1 MVNLPGTT
9 LSKKKELTPPES
21 TFLFHSEGAGMG
33 VCGGALHP
41 PLLRSLLRVR
51 ERSGLV
57 FLGHL
62 ALLWSSVRSG
72 GRRCVEVSLSV
83 ADRHLLFAL

>member
-1 MVNLPGTT
+1 MW
-9 LSKKKELTPPES
+9 
-21 TFLFHSEGAGMG
+21 
-33 VCGGALHP
+33 GGALHP
-41 PLLRSLLRVR
+41 PLLRSLLPVR

-57 FLGHL
+57 FLGNL